1 LLRAFAYSKPGEWV
15 AQRGFITCP
24 TDDPA
29 GLFWGDFQRVVNSPI
44 AVDNAAFAHHGHF
57 RVWGEGMKVLSGC
70 YILLLTVIAGIAS
83 AQVDD
88 AKLSD
93 VNNTQDWLGYGRTH
107 FEQRFSPLTDI
118 HVGNV
123 STLGVDW
130 YVDLPEA
137 TGLAAT
143 PLVADGKMYFITSRN
158 VVHAVNATDGS
169 PRWTYDPEV
178 AKHTG
183 NRMKASFLH
192 GNRGVALWGDLVI
205 FATVD
210 GRLIALQAENG
221 NMLWSTQTTDPEQ
234 PLYISG
240 APKVFKDKVLI
251 GNGGTENGPS
261 RGYVTAYHASTGK
274 QAWRFYIVPG
284 NPADGF
290 ESDAMEMAA
299 KTWTGEWWKYG
310 GGGNAWHG
318 FTYDP
323 HFDAVYIG
331 TGNGAPWNR
340 KIRSPGGGDN
350 LFLCAIVALDPDTGE
365 YKWHYQTTPGET
377 WDYNSNM
384 DIVLADLMIE
394 GQPRKVILHAPKNG
408 FFYVID
414 RATGRLISAEPFAEV
429 NWASKIDLATGRPV
443 EVPGARYE
451 TESYQVTPGPLGGHN
466 WPPMSFN
473 PKLGLAFIP
482 TIHQRYRFDDT
493 VTDLKRW
500 QSPDWQAL
508 APTEGVGVSYTNE
521 SQTDDVSGSLQ
532 AWDPVAQKQVWSVP
546 LPVDWNPGTLATA
559 GNLVFQ
565 GRADGDLVAYDART
579 GEVLWKEH
587 LGLGIAA
594 PPITYRIGGKQYIAL
609 LVGWGSVY
617 ASLGEQQAYDLGWA
631 YGLQM
636 RRLVAFSLEGSQML
650 PVQPKPAPP
659 QITAAP
665 FIEVNDEI
673 ARKGE
678 DVYGQCAFC
687 HGNAA
692 VSGGLAPDLRASAIP
707 LSAEAFAEVVRNGA
721 LRSRGMPSYSNFSDE
736 HLEMLRHFIRQQ
748 ANIGLGLSGASP

>member
-1 LLRAFAYSKPGEWV
+1 M

-44 AVDNAAFAHHGHF
+44 AVDNAAFAHQGHF

-70 YILLLTVIAGIAS
+70 YILLLTVIAGFTS

-93 VNNTQDWLGYGRTH
+93 VNNTRDWLGYGRTH

-169 PRWTYDPEV
+169 PHWTYDPEV

-482 TIHQRYRFDDT
+482 TIHQRFRFDDT
-493 VTDLKRW
+493 GTDLKRW

-508 APTEGVGVSYTNE
+508 APTEGLGVSNTNE

-594 PPITYRIGGKQYIAL
+594 PPITYRIGDKQYIAL
-609 LVGWGSVY
+609 LVGWGSIY

-636 RRLVAFSLEGSQML
+636 RRLVAFSLEGNQVL

-665 FIEVNDEI
+665 FIEVNEEI

-678 DVYGQCAFC
+678 DVYGQCSFC

-721 LRSRGMPSYSNFSDE
+721 LRNRGMPSYSNFSDE